1 MGGFGQLGNQEEPQY
16 LNRKGLRSREHN
28 SIAMKSRMMGGH
40 QVRFRERLVA
50 KFHRPTRHINA
61 PEDGGSPCSSVEAS
75 VMDVERRGGQS
86 KMGDFGQLG
95 NQEEPHDLNR
105 KRLFSQ
111 GNNLIAMKSRVRRES
126 QARFCERLVVKFH
139 RPTRQPR
146 RNVGNAWSQSN

>member
-1 MGGFGQLGNQEEPQY
+1 
-16 LNRKGLRSREHN
+16 
-28 SIAMKSRMMGGH
+28 
-40 QVRFRERLVA
+40 
-50 KFHRPTRHINA
+50 
-61 PEDGGSPCSSVEAS
+61 
-75 VMDVERRGGQS
+75 MDVERRGGQS

-139 RPTRQPR
+139 RPTRQPLTLFETPVVSISTFSVPC
-146 RNVGNAWSQSN
+146 NQLSAKSQRKLFQMRLPLL